1 VRRAHDGDESGD
13 RAECDSEAVTSQR
26 VDIVQLTCPGDADRA
41 VRRQLTDCWIAVTN
55 AGGAAGFPFPP
66 VDAGQ
71 VAPAVDDLAAGLH
84 PERSRLLLARH
95 DGALAGWVLLRRDP
109 SPLIAHWGTVHHL
122 QSQPTRRG
130 AGIGTALME
139 HLRRVARDEMGL
151 EQLHLAVRGGAGLEG
166 FYARLGWRETGR
178 WPGKLRLA
186 PDDTRDE
193 VLMFLAPL

>member
-1 VRRAHDGDESGD
+1 MTG
-13 RAECDSEAVTSQR
+13 QR
-26 VDIVQLTCPGDADRA
+26 LDIVQLIRPGDAGPA

-66 VDAGQ
+66 VDAGH
-71 VAPAVDDLAAGLH
+71 VAPAVDNLTAGLH
-84 PERSRLLLARH
+84 PERGRLLLARS

-109 SPLIAHWGTVHHL
+109 SPLIGHWGTVHHL
-122 QSQPTRRG
+122 QSQPARRG
-130 AGIGTALME
+130 EGIGTALME

-151 EQLHLAVRGGAGLEG
+151 EQLHLAARGGVGLED

-186 PDDTRDE
+186 PGDTRDE
-193 VLMFLAPL
+193 ILMILAPL